1 MKGKALSR
9 HLGHRWPEATKPDLK
24 TRNRRIKA
32 RRRNRLLASERMTI
46 LLNIAKET
54 LRTNPK
60 RAQHYF
66 QLARRLGMRYKV
78 RLPPQF
84 RGLICRHCKKL
95 IVPGINARVRLQQ
108 RREPHI
114 VITCLECGGQRRTP
128 LRSREPPD
136 D

>member
-1 MKGKALSR
+1 MKTG
-9 HLGHRWPEATKPDLK
+9 
-24 TRNRRIKA
+24 NRYAKA

-46 LLNIAKET
+46 LLTLSKEA

-66 QLARRLGMRYKV
+66 QLARKLGMRYKI

-84 RGLICRHCKKL
+84 RGLICRSCKRL

-114 VITCLECGGQRRTP
+114 VITCLECGGQRRIP
-128 LRSREPPD
+128 LRSHEPLD
-136 D
+136 N

>member
-1 MKGKALSR
+1 
-9 HLGHRWPEATKPDLK
+9 LK

-46 LLNIAKET
+46 LLNLSRET
-54 LRTNPK
+54 LRTNPS

-66 QLARRLGMRYKV
+66 QLARKMGMRYKV

-84 RGLICRHCKKL
+84 RGLICRRCKRL

-108 RREPHI
+108 RREPH
-114 VITCLECGGQRRTP
+114 VVVTCLECGGQRRVP
-128 LRSREPPD
+128 LRSREPSD